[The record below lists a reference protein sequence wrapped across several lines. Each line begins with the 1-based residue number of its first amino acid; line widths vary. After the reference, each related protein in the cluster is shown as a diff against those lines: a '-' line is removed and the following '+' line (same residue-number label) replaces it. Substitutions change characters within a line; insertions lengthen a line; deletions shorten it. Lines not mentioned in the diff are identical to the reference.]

1 MVGDIF
7 LEAFRDRWLAVGARA
22 PRSCR
27 LQQRVL
33 LTVRTGLRGSLPLR
47 SIGGFQHHSYTTVIL
62 WAVSTFK
69 TKAYIAASCHGV
81 VRRFVQ
87 HRWRVIDPRVSL
99 VWFLSLKIFV
109 CLVTVTRYFPS
120 RVFMTFFLAWH
131 VGATHAFDLYWSFCW
146 MRISVFSCFCLLL
159 CTVFLLSA
167 AVFADLALYLA
178 VCGLASVELS
188 CSLTILVLQALLAP
202 FPRLPILG
210 AFRALFLSS
219 SPARDLQH

>member
-1 MVGDIF
+1 MPRLHLRPPLLSVCA
-7 LEAFRDRWLAVGARA
+7 LRDRWLAVGARA

-99 VWFLSLKIFV
+99 VWFLSLKISV

-120 RVFMTFFLAWH
+120 RVFMTFFLAWLY
-131 VGATHAFDLYWSFCW
+131 VGATHAF
-146 MRISVFSCFCLLL
+146 CLLYS
-159 CTVFLLSA
+159 VFLLDA
-167 AVFADLALYLA
+167 DIRLLLLLLVAVHSLFAE
-178 VCGLASVELS
+178 CG
-188 CSLTILVLQALLAP
+188 
-202 FPRLPILG
+202 RLC
-210 AFRALFLSS
+210 
-219 SPARDLQH
+219 